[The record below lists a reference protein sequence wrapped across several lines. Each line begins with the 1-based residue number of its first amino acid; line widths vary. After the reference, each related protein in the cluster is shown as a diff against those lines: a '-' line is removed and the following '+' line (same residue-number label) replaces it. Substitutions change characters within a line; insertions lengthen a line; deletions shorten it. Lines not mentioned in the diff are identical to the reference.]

1 MYNKNGVDSS
11 PYKNNI
17 VLIIVERIFVSYKNR
32 ENIRERK

>member
-17 VLIIVERIFVSYKNR
+17 VLITVERISMSYKNR